1 LIFVNSNKGSSHKG
15 VLIPASRFS
24 TETRIS
30 NSRFIATIAPAFSVD
45 DAKSFIRD
53 INHLYSDAT
62 HNVPVYQIG
71 SGSSVIAHSSDNG
84 EPPGTAGRPAL
95 AVLSGSGLADAVMV
109 ITRYF
114 GGTKLGTGGL
124 VKAYTES
131 AQSVIKAVPKARK
144 VSIHYCEINIPY
156 NIYEQT
162 ARIIRISGAKIE
174 QEIFTERVTVQF
186 AIPVGS
192 YEKLSGQII
201 EFTKGQI
208 SVVILTENQTAIV
221 PLS

>member
-1 LIFVNSNKGSSHKG
+1 MNSNKESSHKG

-24 TETRIS
+24 TEIRVS

-45 DAKSFIRD
+45 DAKAFIRD
-53 INHLYSDAT
+53 INDLYSDAT

-84 EPPGTAGRPAL
+84 EPSGTAGRPAL
-95 AVLSGSGLADAVMV
+95 AVLAGSGMADAVMV

-131 AQSVIKAVPKARK
+131 AQSVIKAVPKAKK
-144 VSIHYCEINIPY
+144 VSIHHCEIIIPY
-156 NIYEQT
+156 AIYEQT
-162 ARIIRISGAKIE
+162 ARIMRKSGAKIE
-174 QEIFTERVTVQF
+174 REVFTEEVTIQF
-186 AIPVGS
+186 AIPVSS
-192 YEKLSGQII
+192 YDKLSEQII
-201 EFTKGQI
+201 EFTRGQFSI
-208 SVVILTENQTAIV
+208 VILAENQTAIV